1 MTEKAR
7 RINKVLIANRGEIA
21 LRILRTVKELG
32 RDVVVVYEKPDTDA
46 YHIRLADD
54 AILIGDGPRKDY
66 LDIEKIMWAARKS
79 GADAIH
85 PGYGFLAEN
94 PDLSAECQKAGII
107 FIGPPPDVIKNL
119 GNKVVARNIMKKANI
134 PFIPGTGDLARGEAG
149 ISEAIEFGRKYGY
162 PIMLK
167 ASAGGGGRGIRK
179 VTSESDLIVQLPL
192 ARAETLS
199 AFNDESIY
207 VEKCIESP
215 RHVEVQILADEHG
228 NVIHLGTRDCSIQRR
243 HQKLL
248 EIAPADLPLDV
259 LEAGIEIMARPPG
272 KELRTNSLLSG
283 GEKTMAAIALLMA
296 IFKSRPSPFALL
308 DEVDA
313 ALDEANNERFN
324 RIVQEFLDRTQF
336 VIITHQKPTM
346 SIADV
351 LYGIT
356 MQEAGV
362 SKRVSVKF
370 EGAQR
375 ETSEA
380 AA

>member
-1 MTEKAR
+1 VHA
-7 RINKVLIANRGEIA
+7 A
-21 LRILRTVKELG
+21 ELG
-32 RDVVVVYEKPDTDA
+32 QQRSTLSDRLRDLRATRQASEDA
-46 YHIRLADD
+46 VRMAAQEVEQATARITHAERTILAAQARLADLHAEKEKLDRLVLERGLARERMAREIEDLAGHVKSDRAALEDVETSLNAKQMDLRESTIRIEELAIRVRDELNIDLAEAYAGYEHQDQDWAAVEAEIEELKGKIQRLGNVNLD
-54 AILIGDGPRKDY
+54 AIAEQEELEQRSNFLGGQRDDLRNAKQQLENLIEELNTECRERFAQTFEAVRGNFNEMFRK
-66 LDIEKIMWAARKS
+66 L
-79 GADAIH
+79 
-85 PGYGFLAEN
+85 F
-94 PDLSAECQKAGII
+94 
-107 FIGPPPDVIKNL
+107 
-119 GNKVVARNIMKKANI
+119 
-134 PFIPGTGDLARGEAG
+134 
-149 ISEAIEFGRKYGY
+149 
-162 PIMLK
+162 
-167 ASAGGGGRGIRK
+167 GGGK
-179 VTSESDLIVQLPL
+179 
-192 ARAETLS
+192 
-199 AFNDESIY
+199 
-207 VEKCIESP
+207 
-215 RHVEVQILADEHG
+215 ADIMFEQPPEG
-228 NVIHLGTRDCSIQRR
+228 Q
-243 HQKLL
+243 
-248 EIAPADLPLDV
+248 PLDV